1 MRPTPYA
8 GPRTDARGPD
18 ARQRGAGDPRMAAA
32 QELVGVMFTTA
43 KELRHIAEQH
53 WNEEFIPTETVE
65 ESAQRAVVALR
76 TDALG
81 TLLVYAERERH
92 WYPFRVIRVDVA
104 RPEPRN
110 GNGSGRHDGR
120 PRLPH
125 GYRIASRP
133 RIDWL

>member
-8 GPRTDARGPD
+8 GPRTDARGSD

-53 WNEEFIPTETVE
+53 FVEEFVPTETVE
-65 ESAQRAVVALR
+65 ESAMRTVVALR
-76 TDALG
+76 TGALG

-92 WYPFRVIRVDVA
+92 WYPFRAIRVDVA

-110 GNGSGRHDGR
+110 GNGR
-120 PRLPH
+120 PPRMPH